1 MVAWEGKWVQG
12 IKEKGTV
19 PFSFCLLLFVNKQ
32 PNKQTPYPLLLPT
45 NQLFLSPFDYCNLFV
60 CQQTNKQTR
69 SMLCSFLLLFITKEK
84 RAVFLSPFV
93 YCLKEKGT
101 QQLMII
107 DDNCI
112 NYRNNKQ
119 KNMLTKEKC
128 AVFLSPFVYCLKEKG
143 THQLMIIDDKLLSS
157 FLLQTVCLT
166 NKQTTKQR
174 HKWGHVSPL
183 L

>member
-1 MVAWEGKWVQG
+1 
-12 IKEKGTV
+12 
-19 PFSFCLLLFVNKQ
+19 
-32 PNKQTPYPLLLPT
+32 
-45 NQLFLSPFDYCNLFV
+45 
-60 CQQTNKQTR
+60 
-69 SMLCSFLLLFITKEK
+69 MLCSFLLLFITKEK

-112 NYRNNKQ
+112 NYINNKQ

-143 THQLMIIDDKLLSS
+143 TQQLMIIDDNCINYINNKQKNKGTQNASPL
-157 FLLQTVCLT
+157 FII
-166 NKQTTKQR
+166 NKQTNRTQC
-174 HKWGHVSPL
+174 VL
-183 L
+183 IE